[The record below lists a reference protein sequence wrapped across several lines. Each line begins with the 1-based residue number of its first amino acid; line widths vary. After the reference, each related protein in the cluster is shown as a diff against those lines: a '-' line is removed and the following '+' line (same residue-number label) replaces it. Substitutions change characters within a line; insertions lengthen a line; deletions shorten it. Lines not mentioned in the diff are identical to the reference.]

1 MSKHDSNTEFGHISV
16 LLDEAIQALEV
27 KKGSKYIDAT
37 AGGGGHTQ
45 EIVARGGEVLAIDQ
59 DDDAL
64 THLNKRFK
72 DEKKVTVVKG
82 NFGEIQSLAHL
93 HGFEKSK
100 GVLFDLGMSSFQ
112 IDSSLRGFS
121 FRGDQPL
128 DMRMDAEQELSAYEV
143 VNTWAPEVL
152 EEVLLKYG
160 EEQQAAQVVEAIV
173 EARKEKKIQSTGE
186 LVNIIKKVIRRN
198 EKIHPATRVFQAIRI
213 AVNTELD
220 VLRKGL
226 AGALSITN
234 SGGRIVV
241 ISFHSLEDR
250 IVKNTFREFE
260 QKKYGKILTKKPML
274 ASEEEKNINPRS
286 RSAKMRV
293 FITHYE

>member
-1 MSKHDSNTEFGHISV
+1 MGKNDLDSEFGHISV
-16 LLDEAIQALEV
+16 LLQEAIEALDVQEG
-27 KKGSKYIDAT
+27 KKYIDAT
-37 AGGGGHTQ
+37 AGGGGHTE
-45 EIVARGGEVLAIDQ
+45 EIVKRGGEVLVIDQ

-64 THLNKRFK
+64 IHLNKRFSK
-72 DEKKVTVVKG
+72 QKNVTVVKG
-82 NFGEIQSLAHL
+82 NFGEIQTIARL
-93 HGFEKSK
+93 HGFGECG

-112 IDSSLRGFS
+112 IDSSSRGFS

-128 DMRMDAEQELSAYEV
+128 DMRMDVQQELSAYEV
-143 VNTWAPEVL
+143 VNTWAPEEL

-160 EEQQAAQVVEAIV
+160 EEQQAVQVVEAIV

-186 LVNIIKKVIRRN
+186 LVTILKKVIRRN

-220 VLRKGL
+220 VLRNGL
-226 AGALSITN
+226 SGALSITEKE
-234 SGGRIVV
+234 GKIVV

-250 IVKNTFREFE
+250 IVKNMFREFE
-260 QKKYGKILTKKPML
+260 QKKVGKVLTKKPIL
-274 ASEEEKNINPRS
+274 ASEEEKSINPRS

-293 FITHYE
+293 FIKQYE